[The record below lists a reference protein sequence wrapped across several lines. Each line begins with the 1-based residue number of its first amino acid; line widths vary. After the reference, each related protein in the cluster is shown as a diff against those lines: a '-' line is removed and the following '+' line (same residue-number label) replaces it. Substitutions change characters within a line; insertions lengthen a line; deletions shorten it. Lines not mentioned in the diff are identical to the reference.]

1 MNVLLFVLVLSI
13 QGAFNVYFVAG
24 SSRFLKKVQ
33 STENNEIAKND
44 IGCISRKNKLVYVHI
59 PKTGGS
65 TFEQSELFADAHD
78 LANQGVRH
86 GVGGH
91 HSIWSMMI
99 DEEERGLTDF
109 KTAATVRHP
118 CERFISAFRFVTSE
132 LCSQNEQILAKKL
145 IGEKTIDEYV
155 AYMEENE
162 WNERMFVHLYEQHP
176 FIMDE
181 YLEEVQVDTIL
192 CEEHWK
198 EGIERLESKIGI
210 SNVLPKLNNHEKR
223 NKHETC
229 ADLEPETRSA
239 IERYYAMDY
248 CLFEYQSL
256 PEKEGTCVGTN
267 NNKETMTLKYKSCLE
282 KLEDPQS
289 DLKIQT
295 KKLDYYY

>member
-1 MNVLLFVLVLSI
+1 MNVPFFVLLLIVLR
-13 QGAFNVYFVAG
+13 AFNVFFVAG
-24 SSRFLKKVQ
+24 SSQLIRALQ
-33 STENNEIAKND
+33 SAEDNEIARND
-44 IGCISRKNKLVYVHI
+44 IGCVSRKNKLVYVHI

-65 TFEQSELFADAHD
+65 TFEHSELFADAQD
-78 LANQGVRH
+78 LAKQGVRH

-91 HSIWSMMI
+91 HAIWSMMF

-109 KTAATVRHP
+109 ETAATVRHP

-132 LCSQNEQILAKKL
+132 LCSRNEQLLAKTI

-162 WNERMFVHLYEQHP
+162 WNKRMFIHFYEQHP

-181 YLEEVQVDTIL
+181 YLEEVQVDNIL
-192 CEEHWK
+192 CEEQWN

-210 SNVLPKLNNHEKR
+210 SSVLPKLNNHEKQI
-223 NKHETC
+223 KHETC
-229 ADLEPETRSA
+229 ADLQPETRSA

-282 KLEDPQS
+282 KLENTQS
-289 DLKIQT
+289 YLTQERIG
-295 KKLDYYY
+295 YYY